1 MLFIRYNNQR
11 GREDTM
17 FWTHIITHSLIY
29 GFAVNLYLFL
39 MMVTLSPRIWGYQ
52 DYPERVKKKV
62 PPQTKKEKT
71 LAALLGIPW
80 FIFVMVFPVVST
92 FLLKAKLGEEIPFIQ
107 AFLNPFF
114 LFLLATFGD
123 LVILDW
129 LIVSKLTPRFVIIPG
144 SEAEDYKD
152 FSHHYKGH
160 AKSAV
165 IMIAASL
172 LIAAAVTFL

>member
-1 MLFIRYNNQR
+1 MVLI
-11 GREDTM
+11 
-17 FWTHIITHSLIY
+17 HIISHSLFY
-29 GFAVNLYLFL
+29 GLAVTLYLFL
-39 MMVTLSPRIWGYQ
+39 MMITLSPRVWGYQ

-71 LAALLGIPW
+71 TAALFGIPW

-92 FLLKAKLGEEIPFIQ
+92 FMLKAKLGGDISFLH
-107 AFLNPFF
+107 AFLNPLV

-129 LIVSKLTPRFVIIPG
+129 LVVSRITPRFVVIPG
-144 SEAEDYKD
+144 SNVEDYKD

-160 AKSAV
+160 ARSAV
-165 IMIAASL
+165 IMVAVSL
-172 LIAAAVTFL
+172 VIAAAAVFF